1 VIEPSWISA
10 EEALAIQERLI
21 VRFGGVGAGV
31 RDENLFQAALARPLN
46 KWHYDDPKPDL
57 FALAATYAFALA
69 KRHVFH
75 DGNKRTAYVVAVT
88 FLDMNGVACAPE
100 QSDIIDT
107 MVALADGSVS
117 EKDLADW
124 LRKNARRRIGL
135 GESPSKP
142 LSSAPRKRPGRQA
155 KRTATKR
162 IVVSSKERP

>member
-57 FALAATYAFALA
+57 FALAAAYAFALA
-69 KRHVFH
+69 KGHVFH
-75 DGNKRTAYVVAVT
+75 DGNKRTAYVVAIT

-135 GESPSKP
+135 AESPDKP
-142 LSSAPRKRPGRQA
+142 PSRTPRKRPGRQA
-155 KRTATKR
+155 GRTVAKR
-162 IVVSSKERP
+162 